1 MDSST
6 LLSPP
11 NRPGRRTGLLGDAEV
26 HRRKA
31 AVLEILSRGLPPMS
45 GRLLRLH
52 ALLSTVPVDLHAVAA
67 IIRTD
72 PPLTAHLL
80 RLCNSAL
87 FGLRRRIVRVE
98 EAAILMGTVR
108 LRSLVFACYLAQV
121 TGDRLPA
128 AEAQQFC
135 RHSLLVAMLAEVA
148 ARWLGSQETDRAYL
162 GGLLH
167 DVGKLPL
174 LMVALR
180 EDPSSRHWLRDS
192 AEMLGLE
199 REHFGLDH
207 SEVGRWLALAWNLDP
222 ALVEILETHHQP
234 ELAHCD
240 PELVGMVALADHL
253 CERLD
258 EEAQPAPEKLIAD
271 SFFYRCLPH
280 INPASLRTLLAVLH
294 QQFPRLVSVLEQTG
308 SESEPAPELG
318 IA

>member
-1 MDSST
+1 LDSSR

-11 NRPGRRTGLLGDAEV
+11 NRAGRRTGLFADSEV
-26 HRRKA
+26 GRRKA
-31 AVLEILSRGLPPMS
+31 AVLEILSRGLPSMS
-45 GRLLRLH
+45 GQLLQLH
-52 ALLSTVPVDLHAVAA
+52 ALLSTTPVDLHAVAA
-67 IIRTD
+67 MIRTD
-72 PPLTAHLL
+72 PTLTGHLL

-121 TGDRLPA
+121 TSDRLPA

-135 RHSLLVAMLAEVA
+135 RHSLLTAMLAEAA
-148 ARWLGSQETDRAYL
+148 ARWLGSQEADRAYL

-180 EDPSSRHWLRDS
+180 ENVSARYWLRDPADILS
-192 AEMLGLE
+192 LE

-207 SEVGRWLALAWNLDP
+207 CEVGRWLALAWNLDP
-222 ALVEILETHHQP
+222 AHVEILETHHQP
-234 ELAHCD
+234 ELARCD
-240 PELVGMVALADHL
+240 PELTGTVALADYL
-253 CERLD
+253 CEKLSD
-258 EEAQPAPEKLIAD
+258 EGQTAIEDLAAD
-271 SFFYRCLPH
+271 AFVYRCLPH
-280 INPASLRTLLAVLH
+280 LHPGSVRTLLQLLH
-294 QQFPRLVSVLEQTG
+294 QQFPRLVTVLEQTG
-308 SESEPAPELG
+308 PESATVQELD